1 MKFISAARYL
11 QGDQPNQ
18 KASGFSA
25 LLISIT
31 LLASLSG
38 CALDYELHPGTE
50 GERVTMTI
58 KASEGLVPPPMAV
71 GYLSTICE
79 NVYEGPDVFGNIRE
93 QRVAFKRRGEGDFYD
108 ADFAV
113 DGGGMCSWRVAY
125 VNFGVRPQWPERIGD
140 GAVVGTGGDVLVLF
154 QHNNPDFPS
163 EGVKNVVGTRLDIK
177 NNYYPWVKDVLKKD
191 YVKRLNLVGEAVP
204 YQTYLA
210 PQVRNINVEAVLH
223 AQYVVTS
230 EQPEFKSIGIHPAFI
245 YPDGTSGPD
254 DSDTPD
260 FPTLEAIRLK
270 AEANR

>member
-1 MKFISAARYL
+1 MKFISAARCL
-11 QGDQPNQ
+11 QDDQPNQ
-18 KASGFSA
+18 KASSFSA

-38 CALDYELHPGTE
+38 CALDYELHPDTE

-58 KASEGLVPPPMAV
+58 KVSEGLVPPPMAV

-93 QRVAFKRRGEGDFYD
+93 QRVAFKRRGKSNSYD

-113 DGGGMCSWRVAY
+113 VGGGMCRWRVAY
-125 VNFGVRPQWPERIGD
+125 VKFGVRPQWPERFGE
-140 GAVVGTGGDVLVLF
+140 GAVVGTGGDVLVVF

-163 EGVKNVVGTRLDIK
+163 EGVKNVEGTHLDIK
-177 NNYYPWVKDVLKKD
+177 NNYYPWLKDVLKKD
-191 YVKRLNLVGEAVP
+191 YATRLNLVGEAVP

-210 PQVRNINVEAVLH
+210 PRVRNISIEAVLH
-223 AQYVVTS
+223 ANYVVTS
-230 EQPEFKSIGIHPAFI
+230 EQPEFKGTGIHPAFV

>member
-93 QRVAFKRRGEGDFYD
+93 QRVAFKRRGEGNFYD

-113 DGGGMCSWRVAY
+113 DGGGMCRWRVAY
-125 VNFGVRPQWPERIGD
+125 VNFGVRPQWPERIGE
-140 GAVVGTGGDVLVLF
+140 GAVVGTGGDALVVF

-163 EGVKNVVGTRLDIK
+163 EGVKNVVGTHLDIK
-177 NNYYPWVKDVLKKD
+177 NNYYPWLKDVLKKD
-191 YVKRLNLVGEAVP
+191 YATRLNLVGEAVP

-223 AQYVVTS
+223 AKYVVTS
-230 EQPEFKSIGIHPAFI
+230 KQPEFKGIGIHPAFI